1 MLTNNLAIS
10 EYTHV
15 YFLHFCLIE
24 DQKTQLVSNER
35 ILKLKVKLKT
45 QQNKQGL
52 VPRMK
57 YVRYSSTDLYVV
69 SGLEC

>member
-52 VPRMK
+52 VPPDE
-57 YVRYSSTDLYVV
+57 VRTILIY
-69 SGLEC
+69 